1 MNGKVVC
8 NTGPLLALLITD
20 QVDVLRHIFKEVI
33 IPETVHDEILDGGAI
48 NSGLS
53 NYRAI
58 TWINVMSLSNPPDPL
73 LMTSLDAGEA
83 AVIRLAMEL
92 KADFTLIDE
101 RKARK
106 IARTIYGQKV
116 IGSARI
122 LVEAKRLGLIENV
135 SVILQRMR
143 DGGYWLGDSIVEA
156 VISEAG
162 EKR

>member
-106 IARTIYGQKV
+106 LKDQKAEFIHFKADHKEASTIKRY
-116 IGSARI
+116 ISLNWGSF
-122 LVEAKRLGLIENV
+122 
-135 SVILQRMR
+135 
-143 DGGYWLGDSIVEA
+143 
-156 VISEAG
+156 
-162 EKR
+162 

>member
-1 MNGKVVC
+1 MKGKVVC
-8 NTGPLLALLITD
+8 NTGPILALLISD
-20 QVDVLRHIFKEVI
+20 EVDVLRHIFEEVI
-33 IPETVHDEILDGGAI
+33 IPEAVHNEIVEGGAF
-48 NSGLS
+48 SAGLS
-53 NYRAI
+53 DYLTI
-58 TWINVMSLSNPPDPL
+58 KWIKVLPISSPVDPL
-73 LMTSLDAGEA
+73 LTTSLDAGEA
-83 AVIRLAMEL
+83 AVIKLAIEL

-106 IARTIYGQKV
+106 IARSIYGQKV

-122 LVEAKRLGLIENV
+122 LVEAKKLGLIDNV